1 MMKENIEQETPQR
14 CIQAGE
20 LGKQVEGTTSRRTPR
35 LGAPMQFKLK
45 LKHIDLKKP
54 EQTFSQRLNL
64 AENASSIKHVMLWI
78 AFQ

>member
-1 MMKENIEQETPQR
+1 MMKENIEQETPQSCR
-14 CIQAGE
+14 QARE

-35 LGAPMQFKLK
+35 LGVQFKLK
-45 LKHIDLKKP
+45 LKYIDLKKP
-54 EQTFSQRLNL
+54 EQTFSQRSNL